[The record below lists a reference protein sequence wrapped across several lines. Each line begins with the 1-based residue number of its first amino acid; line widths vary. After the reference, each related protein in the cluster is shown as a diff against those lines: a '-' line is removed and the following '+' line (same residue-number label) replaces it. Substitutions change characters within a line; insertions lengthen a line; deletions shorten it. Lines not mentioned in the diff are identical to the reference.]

1 MHAYKMRNWDSESR
15 ASFVKGKLVG
25 RKGGMP
31 GAVCGDFGEQKDFIS
46 NIWMFLVE

>member
-1 MHAYKMRNWDSESR
+1 MRNWNSENW
-15 ASFVKGKLVG
+15 ASFVKGELVG

-31 GAVCGDFGEQKDFIS
+31 GAVCGDLGEHKGFIF